1 MSEIVYQNKDVTAKV
16 MAETLKGKSLAAF
29 GLPHLKIMDILPTN
43 LPAIES
49 NELRLARNL
58 PEKEEQLKVLAGIL
72 TFTDKVID
80 KMYAKRLKEE
90 MQMTLVGQM
99 LMDEGIQKGREEGR
113 EEGLRALIQDNIETG
128 ISREQ
133 ILEKLQ
139 KRFQLSE
146 TQAEEY
152 YNRFSEES

>member
-1 MSEIVYQNKDVTAKV
+1 MSEIAYQNKDVTAKV
-16 MAETLKGKSLAAF
+16 MTETLKGKSLAAF

-146 TQAEEY
+146 AQAEEY

>member
-1 MSEIVYQNKDVTAKV
+1 MSEIAYQIKDVTAKV

-99 LMDEGIQKGREEGR
+99 LMDEGIQKGRDEGR
-113 EEGLRALIQDNIETG
+113 
-128 ISREQ
+128 
-133 ILEKLQ
+133 
-139 KRFQLSE
+139 
-146 TQAEEY
+146 
-152 YNRFSEES
+152 